1 MKRMKQTM
9 VSLVLTVLLAV
20 TPAALAAA
28 SVSAAD
34 VAAARITFS
43 EAITVASDAYP
54 GLKLLSL
61 SLDDENGT
69 PVYQAEL
76 YNPADGSCTVLSID
90 GLSGQALTQSADT
103 DDVQDENQD
112 EGNNQQDEGNKQD
125 EQEMEAEND
134 SNNESENGHED
145 AALIQDAV
153 LTVAQAQALVLKAN
167 PGASVT
173 EIELQNE
180 NGTPVFGA
188 AFIDS
193 GGQTQ
198 TVKIDAV
205 TGAFLP
211 EDMQSEN
218 E

>member
-1 MKRMKQTM
+1 MKRMKQTL
-9 VSLVLTVLLAV
+9 VSLVLTVLLVV

-34 VAAARITFS
+34 MATVQITFS
-43 EAITVASDAYP
+43 EAVSIASDAYP
-54 GLKLLSL
+54 KLKLFSL
-61 SLDDENGT
+61 SLDDENGVL
-69 PVYQAEL
+69 VYQAEL
-76 YNPADGSCTVLSID
+76 YNPADGSSTVLSID
-90 GLSGQALTQSADT
+90 AASGQVLAQSADT
-103 DDVQDENQD
+103 DDVQDENED
-112 EGNNQQDEGNKQD
+112 EGNNQD

-134 SNNESENGHED
+134 SNNEAENDNKD

-153 LTVAQAQALVLKAN
+153 LTVAQAQDLVLKAN

-173 EIELQNE
+173 EIELQDE

-193 GGQTQ
+193 GGRTQ
-198 TVKIDAV
+198 TVKINAI
-205 TGAFLP
+205 TGAFLS
-211 EDMQSEN
+211 EDIQSEN